1 MHNYIQNEQLSYIY
15 SMLIVHIS
23 LSFQEVFLDFLAPP
37 IIVALTNVFDVAD
50 VQVSSF
56 SLPSRS
62 IFF

>member
-15 SMLIVHIS
+15 SMLKVHIS

-50 VQVSSF
+50 V
-56 SLPSRS
+56 
-62 IFF
+62 

>member
-15 SMLIVHIS
+15 SMLKVHIS

-62 IFF
+62 TFF